1 MSSVAG
7 SLEAEQGT
15 AKVDEIGRVTDGL
28 LAEVASAKDV
38 PRTSAH
44 LDAARMAEEELTR
57 LEAALPRLCAGAPP
71 ELGAAAE
78 HLLVAGGKRVRAL
91 LALLS
96 ARAAGGSGG
105 VAIAVAA
112 ELAHAA
118 TLLHDDVI
126 DEGDVR
132 RGRPTSRL
140 LWSNAVSVLAGDFL
154 LTRSLDLACGSGVPG
169 ALEELIA
176 VLRELVA
183 GEALQLSLRGSAEAT
198 EAEIRRVI
206 EGKTASLFR
215 WAARAGCRAG
225 GGSAQMADS
234 LGEYG
239 WHVGIAFQLSDDALD
254 FDADEEAFGKS
265 LLQDLREGTLT
276 LPVIRTLEKHPE
288 LRSELAKALA
298 VDEPLPPRV
307 TERIAKRVRES
318 GAVEDVRREAA
329 EEARIGAA
337 ALATLPDNP
346 YRRALEEVALA
357 IAARGR

>member
-1 MSSVAG
+1 MDGQAVIRETDANLARVAQEKG
-7 SLEAEQGT
+7 
-15 AKVDEIGRVTDGL
+15 
-28 LAEVASAKDV
+28 V
-38 PRTSAH
+38 PRTTAH
-44 LDAARMAEEELTR
+44 LDAARMADEELIR

-91 LALLS
+91 LTLLS

-105 VAIAVAA
+105 VALAAAA

-140 LWSNAVSVLAGDFL
+140 LWSNAVSVLSGDFL
-154 LTRSLDLACGSGVPG
+154 LTRSLDLACGAGVPG

-183 GEALQLSLRGSAEAT
+183 GEALQLSLRGNVEAT
-198 EAEIRRVI
+198 EAEYRRVV

-215 WAARAGCRAG
+215 WAARSGCRAG
-225 GGSAQMADS
+225 GGSARMAES
-234 LGEYG
+234 MGLYG

-254 FDADEEAFGKS
+254 FDADPDAFGKS

-276 LPVIRTLEKHPE
+276 LPVLRTLDRHPE
-288 LRSELAKALA
+288 LREELRAVLA
-298 VDEPLPPRV
+298 RDEPLSV
-307 TERIAKRVRES
+307 EVAARIARIVRES
-318 GAVEDVRREAA
+318 GAVQAVRHEAA
-329 EEARIGAA
+329 AEADAGAA
-337 ALATLPDNP
+337 ALSVLPDNP
-346 YRRALEEVALA
+346 FRRALEDVARGL
-357 IAARGR
+357 AARVR

>member
-1 MSSVAG
+1 MESHAEIAATDAHLARV
-7 SLEAEQGT
+7 AEQRG
-15 AKVDEIGRVTDGL
+15 VDRTTD
-28 LAEVASAKDV
+28 
-38 PRTSAH
+38 H
-44 LDAARMAEEELTR
+44 LDAARMADEELAR

-91 LALLS
+91 LTLLS

-105 VAIAVAA
+105 VALAAAA

-154 LTRSLDLACGSGVPG
+154 LTRALDLACGAGVPG

-183 GEALQLSLRGSAEAT
+183 GEALQLSMRGNVDAT
-198 EAEIRRVI
+198 EAEYRRVV

-215 WAARAGCRAG
+215 WAARSGCRAG
-225 GGSAQMADS
+225 GGSARMAES
-234 LGEYG
+234 MGLYG

-254 FDADEEAFGKS
+254 FDADPEAFGKS

-276 LPVIRTLEKHPE
+276 LPVLRTLELHPE
-288 LRSELAKALA
+288 VRGELREALAK
-298 VDEPLPPRV
+298 DEPLADEV
-307 TERIAKRVRES
+307 AARIAARVRES
-318 GAVEDVRREAA
+318 GAVQAVRQEAA
-329 EEARIGAA
+329 AEAETGAA
-337 ALATLPDNP
+337 ALSLLPDNM
-346 YRRALEEVALA
+346 YRRALEEVARGL
-357 IAARGR
+357 AARVR

>member
-1 MSSVAG
+1 MDGQAVIRETDAN
-7 SLEAEQGT
+7 L
-15 AKVDEIGRVTDGL
+15 AKVAQEKG
-28 LAEVASAKDV
+28 V
-38 PRTSAH
+38 PRTTAH
-44 LDAARMAEEELTR
+44 LDAARMADEELIR
-57 LEAALPRLCAGAPP
+57 LEAALPRLCADAPP

-91 LALLS
+91 LTLLS

-105 VAIAVAA
+105 VALAAAA

-140 LWSNAVSVLAGDFL
+140 LWSNAVSVLSGDFL
-154 LTRSLDLACGSGVPG
+154 LTRALDLACGAGVPG

-183 GEALQLSLRGSAEAT
+183 GEALQLSLRGNVDAT
-198 EAEIRRVI
+198 EAEYRRVV

-215 WAARAGCRAG
+215 WAARSGCRAG
-225 GGSAQMADS
+225 GGSTRMAES
-234 LGEYG
+234 MGLYG

-254 FDADEEAFGKS
+254 FDADPEAFGKS

-276 LPVIRTLEKHPE
+276 LPVLRTLERHPQLREE
-288 LRSELAKALA
+288 LRAVLAR
-298 VDEPLPPRV
+298 DEPLSAEV
-307 TERIAKRVRES
+307 ASRIARIVRES
-318 GAVEDVRREAA
+318 GAVQAVRLEAA
-329 EEARIGAA
+329 AEADAGAA
-337 ALATLPDNP
+337 ALTFLPDNP
-346 YRRALEEVALA
+346 YRRALEDVARGL
-357 IAARGR
+357 AARVR

>member
-1 MSSVAG
+1 MIRSTDANLARVAEEKG
-7 SLEAEQGT
+7 
-15 AKVDEIGRVTDGL
+15 
-28 LAEVASAKDV
+28 V
-38 PRTSAH
+38 PRSTAH
-44 LDAARMAEEELTR
+44 LDAARMADEELIR

-91 LALLS
+91 LTLLS

-105 VAIAVAA
+105 VALAAAA

-140 LWSNAVSVLAGDFL
+140 LWSNAVSVLSGDFL
-154 LTRSLDLACGSGVPG
+154 LTRSLDLACGAGVPG

-176 VLRELVA
+176 VLRELVC
-183 GEALQLSLRGSAEAT
+183 GEALQLSMRGSVEAT
-198 EAEIRRVI
+198 EAEYRRVV

-215 WAARAGCRAG
+215 WAARSGCRTG
-225 GGSAQMADS
+225 GGSARMADAM
-234 LGEYG
+234 GEYG

-254 FDADEEAFGKS
+254 FDADPGAFGKS

-276 LPVIRTLEKHPE
+276 LPVLRTLEMHPA
-288 LRSELAKALA
+288 LREDLRAAMAADKPLD
-298 VDEPLPPRV
+298 DEV
-307 TERIAKRVRES
+307 ASRIARIVRES
-318 GAVEDVRREAA
+318 GAVQAVRDEAA
-329 EEARIGAA
+329 AEAEAGAA
-337 ALATLPDNP
+337 ALSLLPDNV
-346 YRRALEEVALA
+346 YRRALEDVARGL
-357 IAARGR
+357 AARVR

>member
-1 MSSVAG
+1 MDSQAVIS
-7 SLEAEQGT
+7 GT
-15 AKVDEIGRVTDGL
+15 DAN
-28 LAEVASAKDV
+28 LAAVASARGV
-38 PRTSAH
+38 TRTTAH
-44 LDAARMAEEELTR
+44 LDAARMADEELAR

-91 LALLS
+91 LTLLS

-105 VAIAVAA
+105 VALAAAA

-126 DEGDVR
+126 DDGDVR

-154 LTRSLDLACGSGVPG
+154 LTRSLDLACGAGVPG

-183 GEALQLSLRGSAEAT
+183 GEALQLSMRGSVEAT
-198 EAEIRRVI
+198 EAEYRRVV

-215 WAARAGCRAG
+215 WAARSGCRAG
-225 GGSAQMADS
+225 GGSARMAES
-234 LGEYG
+234 MGQYG

-254 FDADEEAFGKS
+254 FDADPGAFGKS

-276 LPVIRTLEKHPE
+276 LPVLRTLDRNPS
-288 LRSELAKALA
+288 LREDLRRALA
-298 VDEPLPPRV
+298 TDAPLDDAV
-307 TERIAKRVRES
+307 AASFAKIVRES
-318 GAVEDVRREAA
+318 GAVEAVREEAA
-329 EEARIGAA
+329 VEAETGAA
-337 ALATLPDNP
+337 ALSILPDNP
-346 YRRALEEVALA
+346 YRRALEDV
-357 IAARGR
+357 ARGLALRVR